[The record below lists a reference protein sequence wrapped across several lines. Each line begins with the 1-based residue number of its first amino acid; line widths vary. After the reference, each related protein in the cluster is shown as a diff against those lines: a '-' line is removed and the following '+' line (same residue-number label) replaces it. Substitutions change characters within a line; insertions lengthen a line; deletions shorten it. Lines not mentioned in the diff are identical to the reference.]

1 MNKCM
6 IDLETLGTRAGCT
19 ILSIGGVMFDE
30 MLGRTGKEF
39 YTVLS
44 VASNKEA
51 GLVEDPETLAWWS
64 KQPAEARQVL
74 SQAQGE
80 AAVSVTAALQ
90 QLNAYLAEAGAA
102 TVTVWGNGSDFDNS
116 ILYAAYAATGVKQ
129 GWAFWNSRCFRTLK
143 SLAPE
148 VPPPA
153 RQGVHH
159 NALDDAR
166 HQAVHAI
173 RVLRHLK
180 GL

>member
-1 MNKCM
+1 M
-6 IDLETLGTRAGCT
+6 IDLETLGTRAGCV

-44 VASNKEA
+44 LESNKQA
-51 GLVEDPETLAWWS
+51 GLTEDPETLAWWTR
-64 KQPAEARQVL
+64 QPLEARQVL
-74 SQAQGE
+74 SQAEGE
-80 AAVSVTAALQ
+80 AAVALGAGLQ
-90 QLNAYLAEAGAA
+90 QLNTYLSEAGAA

-116 ILYAAYAATGVKQ
+116 ILYAAYAAAGVKQ

-148 VPPPA
+148 IPA
-153 RQGVHH
+153 PLRQGVHH